1 MAQVIMTWT
10 REDTSKQWILINRES
25 IDTGI
30 FTPQEA
36 EYFYLTRN
44 FYSSLPGY
52 VSLTSSYVDN
62 KTFKVIIEFDTVENA
77 QSAFN
82 LLQNPAEG
90 SVFQIRKKIISDK
103 LAENNME
110 QYGFTLELV

>member
-1 MAQVIMTWT
+1 MAQVVMTWT
-10 REDTSKQWILINRES
+10 RQDTSNQWILINRES
-25 IDTGI
+25 IDRGV

-36 EYFYLTRN
+36 EYLYLTRN

-52 VSLTSSYVDN
+52 VSLSSNYVDDN
-62 KTFKVIIEFDTVENA
+62 TFRVIIEFDTLENA

-103 LAENNME
+103 LTQNNIE
-110 QYGFTLELV
+110 QYGFTINLA